1 VAKHFRPL
9 TISDIRNET
18 EDCLSVSF
26 RIPDEW
32 KEEFKF
38 RAGQNIT
45 LRSTIRGEEVRRSYS
60 ICSSPYENELR
71 VAIKKVEEGLFSSF
85 AHETFKPAQTLEV
98 LAPTGNFI
106 LPLLASNNK
115 HYVAF
120 AAGSGITPVISILK
134 TILQEEPLSRF
145 TLVYGNRTRSSVIFR
160 EELLALKN
168 DHPGRFQLINIFS
181 REKMDA
187 PLFEGRIDT
196 AKCEMIF
203 KQLIP
208 LAADQEYLLCG
219 PAPMIFSLRDWLI
232 SHTVPGKKIHYELFS
247 DPGASGSQLKKTI
260 AEKKQSPG
268 EKSLVTIRL
277 DGVSADFEIP
287 REGPT
292 ILEAAIQAGAD
303 LPYACRAGVCAS
315 CRAKLVQGKVTMDQN
330 YSLAD
335 EELEDGF
342 ILACQ
347 AHPASEKL
355 TIDFDIRS

>member
-1 VAKHFRPL
+1 MAKHFRTL
-9 TISDIRNET
+9 RILDIRNET
-18 EDCLSVSF
+18 DDCVSVSF
-26 RIPDEW
+26 HIPDEW
-32 KEEFKF
+32 KEEFKYI
-38 RAGQNIT
+38 AGQNIT

-71 VAIKKVEEGLFSSF
+71 VAIKKVEEGLFSSH
-85 AHETFKPAQTLEV
+85 AHQHFKPAQSLEV

-106 LPLLASNNK
+106 LPLQAVNKK

-134 TILQEEPLSRF
+134 TILREEPLSRF

-168 DHPGRFQLINIFS
+168 DHPEQFQLVPVFS

-187 PLFEGRIDT
+187 SIFEGRID
-196 AKCEMIF
+196 AEKCEMIF
-203 KQLIP
+203 KNIVP
-208 LAADQEYLLCG
+208 LADDQEYLLCG
-219 PAPMIFSLRDWLI
+219 PAPMIFGVRTWLI
-232 SHTVPGKKIHYELFS
+232 EHQVNEKKIHFELFS
-247 DPGASGSQLKKTI
+247 DPGESGSALKKSTP
-260 AEKKQSPG
+260 EKKESSQ

-277 DGVSADFEIP
+277 DGVSTDYQIPAD
-287 REGPT
+287 GPT

-315 CRAKLVQGKVTMDQN
+315 CRAKLIKGKVTMDQN
-330 YSLAD
+330 YALAD
-335 EELEDGF
+335 EELEQGF

-347 AHPASEKL
+347 SHPASKKL
-355 TIDFDIRS
+355 EIDFDIR

>member
-9 TISDIRNET
+9 TIKDIRNET
-18 EDCLSVSF
+18 DECVSVSF
-26 RIPDEW
+26 HVPVEW
-32 KEEFKF
+32 QEEFRF
-38 RAGQNIT
+38 TAGQNIT
-45 LRSTIRGEEVRRSYS
+45 LRTNVLGEEIRRSYS
-60 ICSSPYENELR
+60 ICSSPHENELR
-71 VAIKKVEEGLFSSF
+71 VAIKRVEEGRFSSH
-85 AHETFKPAQTLEV
+85 AHRHFKTGQVLDV

-106 LPLLASNNK
+106 LSLEPHVRK

-134 TILQEEPLSRF
+134 TILKEEPGSRIS
-145 TLVYGNRTRSSVIFR
+145 LIYGNRNRGSVIFR
-160 EELLALKN
+160 EELLAMKN
-168 DHPGRFQLINIFS
+168 DHPEQFQLIHIFS

-187 PLFEGRIDT
+187 PIFEGRIDA

-203 KQLIP
+203 SQLLP

-219 PAPMIFSLRDWLI
+219 PAPMIFSVREWLLEKNV
-232 SHTVPGKKIHYELFS
+232 SNKKIHYELFS
-247 DPGASGSQLKKTI
+247 DPGEAGSLLKKI
-260 AEKKQSPG
+260 IPEKKESSR

-277 DGVSADFEIP
+277 DGISSDFQIP
-287 REGPT
+287 AEGPT

-315 CRAKLVQGKVTMDQN
+315 CRAKLVKGKVTMDQN
-330 YSLAD
+330 YALAD
-335 EELEDGF
+335 EELEEGF

-355 TIDFDIRS
+355 TIDFDIR